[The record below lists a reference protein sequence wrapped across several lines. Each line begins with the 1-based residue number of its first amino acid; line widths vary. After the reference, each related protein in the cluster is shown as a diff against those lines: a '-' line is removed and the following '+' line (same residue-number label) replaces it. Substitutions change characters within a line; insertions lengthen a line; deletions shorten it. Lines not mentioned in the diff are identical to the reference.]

1 MKKILFVINTL
12 GHAGAEMALV
22 ELLKRLEKGNCE
34 IYLYVLM
41 GQGEMF
47 TRIPSRVKVL
57 NSRISTLSVLSKE
70 GRSRMAGTVAAAF
83 WHNGRWLHKLRDTV
97 GCLAS
102 MMIKRRI
109 LIDKALWR
117 MIAEGSER
125 FDETFDL
132 AVAWLEGGSAYYVA
146 DHVSAKKKA
155 AFIHIDYENAGYTR
169 KMDRDCW
176 EAYEW
181 IFAISDEVKEHFL
194 QFYPEYSLKTR
205 VFHNL
210 IDRDSIRLKAQEP
223 GGFSDGYQGMR
234 LLTVGRLSR
243 QKGYDIAV
251 EAMKLLKEKGYQV
264 RWYVLGEG
272 EMRAALEKR
281 IAALGLEKD
290 FILLGAVENP
300 YPFYAQTDVY
310 VHATRYEGKSIA
322 LQEAQI
328 LGCAVIASDCNGN
341 REQIVDGRDG
351 LLCQLTPQAVAESI
365 VALLNEEEKRKA
377 FGAAA
382 KQKMQSQEQE
392 DLLT

>member
-22 ELLKRLEKGNCE
+22 ELLKRLEKGDCE

-70 GRSRMAGTVAAAF
+70 GRGRMAGTVAAAF

-97 GCLAS
+97 GCLVP

-365 VALLNEEEKRKA
+365 VALLNEEKKRKA